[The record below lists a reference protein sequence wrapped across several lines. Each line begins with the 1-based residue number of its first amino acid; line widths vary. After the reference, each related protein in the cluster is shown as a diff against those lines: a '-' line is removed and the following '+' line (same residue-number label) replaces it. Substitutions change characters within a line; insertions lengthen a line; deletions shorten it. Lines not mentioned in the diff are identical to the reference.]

1 MITLDIQI
9 KMILFSFIYG
19 ILMYF
24 VYIFI
29 KKLLLKSI
37 FVSIIFGIMN
47 GIGYFIILKKINN
60 GILNINLLFYFLF
73 GFLCVK
79 YFLKKYK

>member
-24 VYIFI
+24 VYILI
-29 KKLLLKSI
+29 NKLLLKSMFI
-37 FVSIIFGIMN
+37 SIIFGIIN
-47 GIGYFIILKKINN
+47 GISYFIILKKINN

>member
-29 KKLLLKSI
+29 NKLLLKSM